1 MFSDPNMAEWFSGLL
16 LMVVSMAILGGVSA
30 LIAWTV
36 IRVLGDE
43 EIRSQGEDRTHDG
56 SGMSQRKRTAA

>member
-16 LMVVSMAILGGVSA
+16 LMVVAMGVLIGVSA
-30 LIAWTV
+30 LIAWTG

-43 EIRSQGEDRTHDG
+43 RMQTQEDETSFG
-56 SGMSQRKRTAA
+56 STPMQEKKRTAA